1 MEKGYKDE
9 SAPFGEPSQEDEMYD
24 KLITAY
30 ENGEEDLAEV
40 LGMSMEDLDTE
51 LTDLSL
57 EMGKHMDDDRDE
69 IIQRYIEDT
78 VNNADYKD
86 HGEMDYDMAD
96 MEEMKKLAG
105 LI

>member
-1 MEKGYKDE
+1 M
-9 SAPFGEPSQEDEMYD
+9 
-24 KLITAY
+24 KLIDTHTHLY
-30 ENGEEDLAEV
+30 LEV
-40 LGMSMEDLDTE
+40 FDE
-51 LTDLSL
+51 
-57 EMGKHMDDDRDE
+57 DRDE